1 MELILMAAALIAGCV
16 IGRLTKTEEKDLQ
29 LIDEQNK
36 NARLLIEVNRLRDEL
51 QQSED
56 ALVEAS
62 RRMIEFQMEAA

>member
-29 LIDEQNK
+29 LVAIQNQ
-36 NARLLIEVNRLRDEL
+36 NARLQIENDRLRDEL
-51 QQSED
+51 HQCEN

-62 RRMIEFQMEAA
+62 RRMIEFNMEAA

>member
-1 MELILMAAALIAGCV
+1 MEVILMAAALIAGCV